1 MNGAGNKVGIEADRV
16 ITAAELLTPRRS
28 YQFRGEHW
36 SQEGSRDLRLAKFG
50 FLLIFFFYTH
60 VSVHGIT
67 GSSTKKKSPE
77 LFNILEFFS
86 SPNKK
91 NNNNKKKLN
100 DQSIV

>member
-36 SQEGSRDLRLAKFG
+36 SQEGSRDLRLENLDF
-50 FLLIFFFYTH
+50 FLFFFFTH
-60 VSVHGIT
+60 MSLCMALQDARQ
-67 GSSTKKKSPE
+67 KKSPE
-77 LFNILEFFS
+77 SFNILEFFS